1 MFCIRLY
8 LNDLYVSIPD
18 RLLITCALAQTL
30 HNIPVEAL
38 IAEGNMWEASP
49 YLKFLDDLSKFTLI
63 SSFFLFWLIYTKDKV
78 SWEKMQSKSAIFTN
92 VGLLVTKKLWNP
104 HNPAKTNKVRHF
116 IWWYCNLHF
125 PTSNSVNF
133 CQYRYGRLFIEMAD
147 GKEAAKTYV
156 IRSLFRNLYAK
167 YGEWHSKTSSWYFMG
182 KVTINRRK

>member
-1 MFCIRLY
+1 MCSFRIRYVNVKLGYVPIVFLILPFFSGALVMFCIRLY

-78 SWEKMQSKSAIFTN
+78 S
-92 VGLLVTKKLWNP
+92 
-104 HNPAKTNKVRHF
+104 
-116 IWWYCNLHF
+116 
-125 PTSNSVNF
+125 
-133 CQYRYGRLFIEMAD
+133 
-147 GKEAAKTYV
+147 
-156 IRSLFRNLYAK
+156 
-167 YGEWHSKTSSWYFMG
+167 
-182 KVTINRRK
+182 

>member
-78 SWEKMQSKSAIFTN
+78 SAILKTQ
-92 VGLLVTKKLWNP
+92 GLLVTKKIMKP

-116 IWWYCNLHF
+116 I
-125 PTSNSVNF
+125 
-133 CQYRYGRLFIEMAD
+133 
-147 GKEAAKTYV
+147 
-156 IRSLFRNLYAK
+156 
-167 YGEWHSKTSSWYFMG
+167 
-182 KVTINRRK
+182 